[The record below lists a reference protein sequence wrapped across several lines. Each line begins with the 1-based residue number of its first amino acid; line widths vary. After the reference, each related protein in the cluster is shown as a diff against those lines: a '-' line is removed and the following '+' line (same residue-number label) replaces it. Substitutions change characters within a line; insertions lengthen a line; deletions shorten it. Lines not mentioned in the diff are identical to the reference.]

1 MFSDYL
7 YSQLLRNIL
16 KLKRKSSIYSKD
28 AVFAY
33 KHLCMC
39 SGILKDFLNVSDY

>member
-7 YSQLLRNIL
+7 YSQPLRNIS
-16 KLKRKSSIYSKD
+16 KLKRKSSINSKD
-28 AVFAY
+28 TVVAY

-39 SGILKDFLNVSDY
+39 SGILKD